1 MKRRD
6 AELQQLSDLAES
18 VGYRIAETYGETVTI
33 EAHADNR
40 DRRVFNTRLAALLWL
55 REHKIRRC

>member
-1 MKRRD
+1 MRRD

-18 VGYRIAETYGETVTI
+18 VGYRIAETFGETVTI
-33 EAHADNR
+33 ESRVDSR
-40 DRRVFNTRLAALLWL
+40 DRRLFNSRLSCLLWL